1 MHIKMSIQEKKCKKE
16 KQFPCMARQ
25 NTIYTICLQIL
36 VLEWIKYLIYN
47 TNRLFYVDSC
57 MDNSAFYINILQR
70 IPLYKHV

>member
-1 MHIKMSIQEKKCKKE
+1 
-16 KQFPCMARQ
+16 MAQQ

-47 TNRLFYVDSC
+47 THRLFYVASC
-57 MDNSAFYINILQR
+57 MDNSDFYINILQR